1 MPINNSPDKN
11 TYMLPEVSLQDTF
24 NAWRDISN
32 LMSYKLNKLTVY
44 SGVSSDNIDTSI
56 TEFGKLSYML
66 KPVIPT
72 GHTFSGGIEGTTAQF
87 TKLLTLG
94 SGLSCGAGAT
104 FAQNIF
110 IGGGTLSTNST
121 SVSLFNSA
129 TSMSI
134 GMAASAIT
142 MGAANGNV
150 TVQGSIYIGGAITIQ
165 GGSATFVSQN
175 VTVNDPVLA
184 LGYTAT
190 APTAP
195 DGKARGI
202 QFHHYPNGGGYTFG
216 FFGFN
221 PVTEHFVF
229 YPRGKTTSPEV
240 FAPNGATGT
249 FSGHFLGG
257 SASFD
262 RLVVVGGASVGSGA
276 TFGAGVNIATG
287 ISVGAGATFGSIMR
301 VVGGSTF
308 ESGLYVGGGVNL
320 AAGISVA
327 AGSTFG
333 STVAVLGGLSA
344 NTLSVVSGAT
354 FGAGVNIV
362 RGISVGEGAT
372 FGYTIQVVEGSTFL
386 SALYVGGGV
395 NLAST
400 LNVASGTTFG
410 GGIRVATGSTFAST
424 VAVLGGLTAN
434 TLSVGSGATF
444 GAGVNIATGIIVGA
458 GATFGSGIRVVGGST
473 FDSTLYV
480 AAGSI
485 FAQGITAN
493 SAIIQG
499 ALSASNLTISSGATF
514 GQSVVVQSGIS
525 ASRFY
530 AGFGSTFASDL
541 NIQGGLSLGKTLSAQ
556 SDLIVAGSIVVG
568 SAGGIT
574 APNIVN
580 SINGVT
586 GTMNFV
592 SSGSITIIPNIAAK
606 TITIGSPMDILGV
619 TGAIAGAGISLS
631 GVTGFVVFTNT
642 GVTSFNGNTGA
653 VVGASLG
660 ANTFTLLNTFNA
672 GISASGATFIGNI
685 TATGA
690 TFGSLAVTG
699 TSNFGGAVTINGNL
713 LVAGSAT
720 QVNFATTTVFTK
732 DTILALGATGGGA
745 GITGDIVNDR
755 GVAFF
760 YNNTLDP
767 AEGVSCGFFGM
778 DINSKNFV
786 YYQYGGTAGVGSTG
800 GFTGTIEANFKGATA
815 TFDKLYGGTADF
827 NKLFVTGRTA
837 ATSFPQMLTLASSR
851 FTTNANG
858 SALIIGGVSSGFTG
872 PISSIQ
878 GINSVGQTLAPIVI
892 QPFGGKFGIQT
903 QNPQAEFDLKGNL
916 GRTRKIFRTIPTKNN
931 TSTGAPSSA
940 FTQHYIKLFKLGI
953 TQTPQ
958 DYGWTYNAFDIDGT
972 IRFSR
977 TNNNALNTTSFNI
990 NISKSYINSVGA
1002 AQADIEAAVV
1012 YGYNMFSNIKSTIG
1026 YSEPRLVKQGE
1037 WVCLW
1042 IDNAAGAGIDDIT
1055 FDVMVYDGTGFAD
1068 SSTGKHFLDLSDA
1081 EIVGLSVV
1089 GSATAIP
1096 VANHATLGY
1105 TPLPFRT
1112 NEIYVGATAT
1122 MQNVR
1127 LGNSTTFTPNINS
1140 ANTAPKFEMGGGD
1153 LRMSGLGFLMMKNMT
1168 IATNQTV
1175 TIPAEENAITA
1186 GIFTV
1191 LGTLDASALR
1201 CSLVVL

>member
-72 GHTFSGGIEGTTAQF
+72 GHTFSGGIAGTTAQF

-121 SVSLFNSA
+121 SVSLFDSA

-142 MGAANGNV
+142 MGAQGGNV
-150 TVQGSIYIGGAITIQ
+150 NVRGSIYIGGAITIQ

-190 APTAP
+190 TPTSD

-202 QFHHYPNGGGYTFG
+202 QFHHYKGGYTFG

-229 YPRGKTTSPEV
+229 YPRGKTTASEV

-308 ESGLYVGGGVNL
+308 ESALYVGGGVNL

-333 STVAVLGGLSA
+333 STVAVLGGLTA
-344 NTLSVVSGAT
+344 NRLSVVSGAT
-354 FGAGVNIV
+354 FGAGVNIAT
-362 RGISVGEGAT
+362 GISVGEGAT
-372 FGYTIQVVEGSTFL
+372 FGHTIRVVGGSTFE

-400 LNVASGTTFG
+400 LNVASGATFG

-434 TLSVGSGATF
+434 ILSVLSGATF

-514 GQSVVVQSGIS
+514 GAGVVVQSGIS

-541 NIQGGLSLGKTLSAQ
+541 NIQGGLSLGKTLSAR

-580 SINGVT
+580 NINGVT
-586 GTMNFV
+586 GTMTFV
-592 SSGSITIIPNIAAK
+592 PSGSITITRDIAAK

-631 GVTGFVVFTNT
+631 GVTGVVVFTNT

-699 TSNFGGAVTINGNL
+699 QSNFGGAVTINGNL
-713 LVAGSAT
+713 LVAGTAT

-760 YNNTLDP
+760 YSNTLDP

-778 DINSKNFV
+778 DIDSKNFV
-786 YYQYGGTAGVGSTG
+786 YYQYGGTAGIGSTG

-878 GINSVGQTLAPIVI
+878 GINSVGLTGAPIVI

-916 GRTRKIFRTIPTKNN
+916 GRTRKIFRTIP
-931 TSTGAPSSA
+931 ARA
-940 FTQHYIKLFKLGI
+940 VDFTQHYIKLFKLGI
-953 TQTPQ
+953 TTAASSSL
-958 DYGWTYNAFDIDGT
+958 DTWTAAAFDIDGT

-977 TNNNALNTTSFNI
+977 TNNNALNSTSLNI
-990 NISKSYINSVGA
+990 NISKSYINSAGA
-1002 AQADIEAAVV
+1002 AQANIEAAVV
-1012 YGYNMFSNIKSTIG
+1012 YGYNMFSNIKNPIG
-1026 YSEPRLVKQGE
+1026 YSEPRLVKLGE

-1042 IDNAAGAGIDDIT
+1042 IDNASGSGIYDIT
-1055 FDVMVYDGTGFAD
+1055 FDVMVYDGEAFPA

-1081 EIVGLSVV
+1081 EIVDLSVV
-1089 GSATAIP
+1089 GTSAAFP

-1105 TPLPFRT
+1105 TPLTFRT

-1127 LGNSTTFTPNINS
+1127 LGNATTFTPNINN

-1175 TIPAEENAITA
+1175 TIPENENAITA

-1191 LGTLDASALR
+1191 SGTLDASAAR

>member
-72 GHTFSGGIEGTTAQF
+72 GHTFSGGIAGTTAQF

-129 TSMSI
+129 TSMRI
-134 GMAASAIT
+134 GMDAVAIT
-142 MGAANGNV
+142 MGAEGGNV
-150 TVQGSIYIGGAITIQ
+150 NVRGSIYIGGAITIQ

-190 APTAP
+190 APTDP

-202 QFHHYPNGGGYTFG
+202 QFHHYKDGYTFG

-308 ESGLYVGGGVNL
+308 ESALYVGGGVNL

-333 STVAVLGGLSA
+333 STVAVLGGLTA
-344 NTLSVVSGAT
+344 NRLSVVSGAT
-354 FGAGVNIV
+354 FGAGVNIAT
-362 RGISVGEGAT
+362 GISVGEGAT
-372 FGYTIQVVEGSTFL
+372 FGHTIRVVGGSTFE

-400 LNVASGTTFG
+400 LNVASGATFG

-434 TLSVGSGATF
+434 ILSVLSGATF

-514 GQSVVVQSGIS
+514 GQGVVVQSGIS

-556 SDLIVAGSIVVG
+556 SDLIVKGSIVVG

-586 GTMNFV
+586 GTMTFV
-592 SSGSITIIPNIAAK
+592 ESGSITITRDIAAK

-619 TGAIAGAGISLS
+619 TGAIAGVGISLS
-631 GVTGFVVFTNT
+631 GVTGVVVFTNT

-699 TSNFGGAVTINGNL
+699 QSNFGGAVTINGNL
-713 LVAGSAT
+713 LVGGT
-720 QVNFATTTVFTK
+720 MTTVSVASTTVAMR
-732 DTILALGATGGGA
+732 DNILALGATGGGA
-745 GITGDIVNDR
+745 GITGDSFNDR

-760 YNNTLDP
+760 YNNTPDP

-778 DINSKNFV
+778 DITSKNFV

-827 NKLFVTGRTA
+827 NKLFVAGLTA
-837 ATSFPQMLTLASSR
+837 ATTFSQMLTLASSR

-878 GINSVGQTLAPIVI
+878 GINSVGLTGAPIVI

-916 GRTRKIFRTIPTKNN
+916 GRTRKIFRTIPA
-931 TSTGAPSSA
+931 SGPGAY
-940 FTQHYIKLFKLGI
+940 TQHYIKLFKLGV
-953 TQTPQ
+953 QYTPPAGTYPPY
-958 DYGWTYNAFDIDGT
+958 DNWTYNAFDIDGT

-977 TNNNALNTTSFNI
+977 INNNALNTTSFNI
-990 NISKSYINSVGA
+990 NISKSYIDSTA
-1002 AQADIEAAVV
+1002 TSPAQIEAAVV
-1012 YGYNMFSNIKSTIG
+1012 YGYNMFSNIKNPIG

-1042 IDNAAGAGIDDIT
+1042 IDNASGSGINDIT

-1081 EIVGLSVV
+1081 EIIGLSVV
-1089 GSATAIP
+1089 STSTAFPATT
-1096 VANHATLGY
+1096 HATLGY
-1105 TPLPFRT
+1105 TPLPFKT

-1127 LGNSTTFTPNINS
+1127 LGNATTFTPNINS
-1140 ANTAPKFEMGGGD
+1140 GNAAPKFEMGGGD

-1168 IATNQTV
+1168 IAANQTV
-1175 TIPAEENAITA
+1175 TIPVDENAITA

-1191 LGTLDASALR
+1191 SGTLDASAAR

>member
-24 NAWRDISN
+24 NVWRDISN

-72 GHTFSGGIEGTTAQF
+72 GHTFSGGIAGTTAQF

-142 MGAANGNV
+142 MGAQGGNV
-150 TVQGSIYIGGAITIQ
+150 NVQGSIYIGGAITIQ

-190 APTAP
+190 APTSD

-202 QFHHYPNGGGYTFG
+202 QFHHYKGGYTFG

-308 ESGLYVGGGVNL
+308 ESALYVGGGVNL

-333 STVAVLGGLSA
+333 STVAVLGGLTA
-344 NTLSVVSGAT
+344 NRLSVVSGAT
-354 FGAGVNIV
+354 FGAGVNIAT
-362 RGISVGEGAT
+362 GISVGEGAT
-372 FGYTIQVVEGSTFL
+372 FGHTIRVVGGSTFE

-400 LNVASGTTFG
+400 LNVASGATFG

-434 TLSVGSGATF
+434 ILSVLSGATF

-514 GQSVVVQSGIS
+514 GAGVVVQSGIS

-556 SDLIVAGSIVVG
+556 SDLIVKGSIVVG

-586 GTMNFV
+586 GTMTFV
-592 SSGSITIIPNIAAK
+592 PSGSITITRDIAAK

-631 GVTGFVVFTNT
+631 GVTGVVVFTNT
-642 GVTSFNGNTGA
+642 GVTSFNGKTGA

-699 TSNFGGAVTINGNL
+699 QSNFGGAVTINGNL
-713 LVAGSAT
+713 LVGGT
-720 QVNFATTTVFTK
+720 MTTVSVASTTVAMR
-732 DTILALGATGGGA
+732 DNILALGATGGGA
-745 GITGDIVNDR
+745 GITGDVVNDR

-760 YNNTLDP
+760 YSNTLDP

-778 DINSKNFV
+778 DIDSKNFV
-786 YYQYGGTAGVGSTG
+786 YYQHGGTAGIGSAG

-827 NKLFVTGRTA
+827 NKLFVAGLTA
-837 ATSFPQMLTLASSR
+837 ATTFSQMLTLASSR

-878 GINSVGQTLAPIVI
+878 GINSVGLTGAPIVI

-916 GRTRKIFRTIPTKNN
+916 GRTRKIFRTIPAR
-931 TSTGAPSSA
+931 GID

-953 TQTPQ
+953 TTATGSGQ
-958 DYGWTYNAFDIDGT
+958 DTWTAVAFDIDGT

-977 TNNNALNTTSFNI
+977 TNNNSLNTTSLNI
-990 NISKSYINSVGA
+990 NISKSYINSAGA
-1002 AQADIEAAVV
+1002 AQANIEAAVV
-1012 YGYNMFSNIKSTIG
+1012 YGYNMFSNIKNPIG
-1026 YSEPRLVKQGE
+1026 YSEPRLVKLGE

-1042 IDNAAGAGIDDIT
+1042 IDNASGSGINDIT
-1055 FDVMVYDGTGFAD
+1055 FDVMVYDGTGFEA

-1081 EIVGLSVV
+1081 EIVDLSVV
-1089 GSATAIP
+1089 GTSAAFPATA
-1096 VANHATLGY
+1096 HATLGY
-1105 TPLPFRT
+1105 TPLTFRT

-1140 ANTAPKFEMGGGD
+1140 GNAAPKFEMGGGD

-1168 IATNQTV
+1168 IAANQTV
-1175 TIPAEENAITA
+1175 AIPADENAITA

-1191 LGTLDASALR
+1191 LGTLNVSAAR